1 MSPYSKQGN
10 DGACGVSVDESVDN
24 YEKKKGAE
32 SATRES
38 VTTKT
43 VEKVG
48 VAVYSLLNYN
58 YSNTW
63 KFRDQENTDKK
74 KRLNCQ

>member
-1 MSPYSKQGN
+1 MSPYSKHG
-10 DGACGVSVDESVDN
+10 DDGVSMDESVDN
-24 YEKKKGAE
+24 YEKKGAE
-32 SATRES
+32 SATRKS

-58 YSNTW
+58 YTW